1 MLRPLT
7 FTRVVGNGSGL
18 GNTSKEEVKRTVST
32 SDAVEVDD
40 LIHSAIN
47 LDQRIVLE
55 VELLRQSLGEIGP
68 DSEKRFDDV
77 IKYLIR
83 EAEILREARSH
94 LDKSNKRLDA
104 LADKALQ

>member
-18 GNTSKEEVKRTVST
+18 VNTSKEEAKRAVST
-32 SDAVEVDD
+32 GDAVEV
-40 LIHSAIN
+40 
-47 LDQRIVLE
+47 
-55 VELLRQSLGEIGP
+55 
-68 DSEKRFDDV
+68 KRFDDV

-94 LDKSNKRLDA
+94 LDESNKRLDA